1 MKKIIS
7 IILVLGLLICTCG
20 CEELVEN
27 INSDFVSEVQNQ
39 ITEDSNST
47 VSSDEQKPK
56 QEENT
61 NSQKEKTE
69 SKQNIKQK
77 ENVDPQKEKTES
89 KEKSSNTAKEESK
102 EETVAKNET
111 VIIKNQLPEVVYSHG
126 DDVVYKDILPLKD
139 GDFAAIGVKCTY
151 DLDLSVLRI
160 CDSNGKVKKEHLF
173 SDGNGYDKIA
183 TCTDGGYVA
192 ASYNPPYL
200 TKISNDF
207 RVEWVKAY
215 YDVACEGI
223 VQDIAQIGVEYAV
236 LFAGTPYPTNLKIT
250 FLDEKGK
257 LTKTIDLMKNT
268 DISDGDIIPDGC
280 DGFYLVLTC
289 NENLANKFDLV
300 KNEYNNMKADEVI
313 ILHFNSDKQLTFAK
327 TIGGGGND
335 WIEESTID
343 NDGNI
348 YLAVG
353 TNWYGADSFWDM
365 SVERSMPY
373 RRMLVKL
380 DKKGNIVYRAPL
392 ANKGMAVDQV
402 FGIHIKDNK
411 AYVVGMAD
419 YFDGYQA
426 KYPCE
431 QISPSEKGE
440 RIFCVYNASFDSN
453 GKELDRKIFRCDVNN
468 APCDSVLLPNGALII
483 AGKVSPDENPFNLE
497 FPLGGDAVA
506 ALFVYKE

>member
-1 MKKIIS
+1 MRRMIALFIVVAMVS
-7 IILVLGLLICTCG
+7 FSVVGCG
-20 CEELVEN
+20 ITDGPSFDEGATKQTTTTTV
-27 INSDFVSEVQNQ
+27 INSIYSETSATLNGSSEHADTTS
-39 ITEDSNST
+39 ITAKVETTTSET
-47 VSSDEQKPK
+47 MSSL
-56 QEENT
+56 T
-61 NSQKEKTE
+61 TSMTE
-69 SKQNIKQK
+69 SIT
-77 ENVDPQKEKTES
+77 PP
-89 KEKSSNTAKEESK
+89 
-102 EETVAKNET
+102 TVT
-111 VIIKNQLPEVVYSHG
+111 PVSRLPEVKYSEN
-126 DDVVYKDILPLKD
+126 DNNTYYTDILNLPN
-139 GDFAAIGVKCTY
+139 GGYAVAGVKHTY
-151 DLDLSVLRI
+151 DYLLSMIRI
-160 CDSNGKVKKEHLF
+160 YDNNSQFVNEYLF
-173 SDGNGYDKIA
+173 GDGNGYDKIA
-183 TCTDGGYVA
+183 TCTDGGYIA

-200 TKISNDF
+200 TKISSDF
-207 RVEWVKAY
+207 RVEWVKEY

-223 VQDIAQIGVEYAV
+223 VQDVAQIGVEYAV
-236 LFAGTPYPTNLKIT
+236 LFAGTPYPTTNLKIA

-268 DISDGDIIPDGC
+268 DISDGDIIPDGY

-300 KNEYNNMKADEVI
+300 KNEYNNMRATEVVI
-313 ILHFNSDKQLTFAK
+313 MHFNSDKQLTFAK

-353 TNWYGADSFWDM
+353 TDWYGADSFWDM
-365 SVERSMPY
+365 SVERSFPY

-402 FGIHIKDNK
+402 FGIHINDNK

-419 YFDGYQA
+419 YFDGYQV

-440 RIFCVYNASFDSN
+440 RVFCVYNACFDSN
-453 GKELDRKIFRCDVNN
+453 GKELDRKIFRCDINN
-468 APCDSVLLPNGALII
+468 TPCDSAILSNGSLVI
-483 AGKVSPDENPFNLE
+483 AGSVSADENPFNLK
-497 FPLGGDAVA
+497 FPSSTSRLA
-506 ALFVYKE
+506 AIFIFNADKLANLY